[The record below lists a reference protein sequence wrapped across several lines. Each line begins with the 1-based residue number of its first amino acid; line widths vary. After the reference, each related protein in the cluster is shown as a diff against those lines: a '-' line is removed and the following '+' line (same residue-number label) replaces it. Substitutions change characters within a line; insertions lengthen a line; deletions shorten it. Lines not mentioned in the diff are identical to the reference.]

1 MSNSRHESHLAQQIR
16 RDKLRI
22 QNSFHHLQEFPN
34 NNPEKLSLHQGFNL
48 DIQVRNVRNA
58 NMLVDESAA
67 VYSSEMAKISSPS
80 PLPRNNNTLG
90 YEELGEAEPVKLMM
104 HQHSLVPHSSYNSL
118 GNENTFL
125 ASDFNNNV
133 CAYQHYGKQSYNE
146 LTDTQSSLSREI
158 QKQLGANVMH
168 HSSSYQNALQD
179 IVKSSA
185 SIIGCNGSQM
195 GSLIQQT
202 SQNIWGGDP
211 NELEQLQPS
220 YANQPNHGLRF
231 GSGNLWTNRPLPSDS
246 TPQSLSLSLSS
257 NSQSKPSVSH
267 FEEASASACVSDH
280 GISKHPPQYVKP
292 SIISRNSGKSP
303 LQDYVV
309 IPNPNTTSYRNVGP
323 LGPFTGYATILK
335 SSSFLKSAQQLL
347 EEFYCVSGPT
357 FANVFDVP
365 ERVSGEVNASTSP
378 SADTLTINEN
388 GGFAPK
394 GGNSGSSSS
403 MFYSANEN
411 STNRGSMSSFGLSP
425 IPDYQQKKAKLLFMK
440 EKVGKRYKQY
450 HQQMQMIVSSFESVA
465 GLNSATPY
473 VSLALKSISKHFRC
487 LQNSISDQLK
497 HISEVSVEDIPTR
510 STSSKIETNMANP
523 SCMDQSFQ
531 KNKVSRS
538 IMGLH
543 EPQQHVWRPQRGL
556 PEPAVAI
563 LKAWLFEHFLH
574 PYPTDNDKHMLATQT
589 GLSRNQVSNWF
600 INARVRLWKPM
611 VEEIHMLETKGI
623 TGNNTSKNAGTS
635 CTEGGRVDK
644 PLSKFGMHSI
654 PESQFQCNNNAE
666 ENGINDEEQWSEEKR
681 SKLEFQ
687 MMGFVPYQSEGA
699 LGSVSLTLGLRHGV
713 EGPRVSL
720 VTMSV
725 KLFTA
730 GRADNSSVNA
740 SHRIVCVD
748 TIWYHA
754 VYLALMKF
762 AKCQMIS
769 DQMANGTHSSHK
781 SKAEEINNRRPMQ
794 VGEKEKINPPS
805 NVSDATGLRRSAR
818 EASSTK
824 LTTSPSTTRKSERL
838 EKKTTPTPAV
848 CRKSQK
854 VEKPNMPSPLRRSG
868 RNKNHSFSSPP
879 DSKSSGSSSS
889 KQKSK
894 KEKTVKQLIFEA
906 KEVTENDEHNVGTP
920 QVKVKRMDARMY
932 RATFMKPKKDCPEKP
947 NTIDKSTQ
955 EGGTDGGGK
964 IDECCRLSGDVKG
977 LLENS
982 STPGLLVPSNAT
994 THETR
999 LAPQSVQLDCNG
1011 EETSQ
1016 MLVSTNV
1023 VSDENLVGSN
1033 VGLDSG
1039 EKMIKRKGTMVDK
1052 VSNVYSTLSNDNNCT
1067 LIGEA
1072 GPSRLG
1078 GNIVGTDSPCSK
1090 RRRLD
1095 YDSTVSHC
1103 NKSCNP
1109 STVEEP
1115 GQRSSVNKLSQLPGR
1130 VSSRFGNNNLLESVN
1145 KLREHW
1151 QKGQSAIVIDDHE
1164 RILKVVAFIA
1174 TLQSDIYRPFLII
1187 STAASLHSWEDE
1199 FHQLDPSIDVAI
1211 YNGNKEMR
1219 NSIRRSELYDEG
1231 GCILFQ
1237 VLIVVPHILIEDLDV
1252 LLGIEWEAIIVDE
1265 CQSPKISSYFKQI
1278 KMLNKH
1284 LTVLLFRDQLK
1295 DSIEENINI
1304 LSLLDCQSGNEK
1316 DDSTN
1321 NSSNNVTELKKRLL
1335 SHIAY
1340 KCQTDFFRFVEYWVP
1355 VQISHVQLE
1364 QYCGI
1369 LLSNASILRSS
1380 SKVDTVGPL
1389 RDVLNST
1396 QKCCNHP
1403 YVLNPSLQPLL
1414 TEGLQT
1420 TSPEFLDVGCKASG
1434 KLQLLDSMLKELRK
1448 KDLRALV
1455 LFQSIGGSG
1464 ILVDFLLLRFGQDSY
1479 EGIDRSSPLSKKQS
1493 AMKKFNNKDNG
1504 CFVFLLETIACHSS
1518 IKLSSVDAVIIFNSD
1533 LNPMND
1539 IRSLQKITLDSQF
1552 EFIKIFRLYSSFTV
1566 EEKALIFAKQDKT
1579 LDINIQNISP
1589 STSHMLLMWG
1599 ASCLFD
1605 DLRVFH
1611 DGETSVSSLKSLFG
1625 GEPHLKAARE
1635 FSSILSQDG
1644 ENNDTSNY
1652 SFLLKVQPDGG
1663 KYRGDFS
1670 LLGEQKLRSLDEE
1683 APHIFWTK
1691 LLEGKQFKWKYSCGL
1706 SQRSRKKVHH
1716 VNGSLDRPDPVS
1728 ESISKKRRKV
1738 SNNTVDQPSSKS
1750 GGQKSSAGVKA
1761 GTSKNP
1767 SGDLAGN
1774 LTQLSLSLT
1783 TYVGNIFHI
1792 NCSPYSIC
1800 LLDQIS
1806 DVRDPSNGVESE
1818 KNSRLH
1824 DEQRSLHLLL
1834 KPEIAKFCEVL
1845 LLPDNVK
1852 STVDNFLGYVINN
1865 HRVPRE
1871 PVSISQAFQIS
1882 LIWAAASFVKHN
1894 LDQNASLILA
1904 KEILNFDCKKVE
1916 VEYLYSMLRCL
1927 KNIFLYRTGIFSD
1940 AGSPK
1945 ASESRNEVYS
1955 CTGREVELFKKDIS
1969 KSIKETKK
1977 KLKKK
1982 LTKLFSMQLEEK
1994 QRLKAAIEDEKT
2006 YFESKYKLESAAIQ
2020 HCSPNDV
2027 VREEKLK
2034 DLGSEYAKKIGE
2046 LKCEHETRL
2055 KDLEDMQSA
2064 KIRDFQ
2070 DQEAAWV
2077 EELMSWAKNELS
2089 NIDASKE
2096 LGNEVE
2102 YLQTCDEALP
2112 HNGLKNVDPVSAH
2125 FTEGKDHDDMVEA
2138 MTGTTTGV
2146 PETNSLTL
2154 ELCSGP
2160 VELQTPLPKHTGA
2173 NGMSIM
2179 ASEDRPVSR
2188 SEDHNIAENEKIF
2201 YGNTSTVDEGYGR
2214 ENFSR
2219 GSRDPVD
2226 EVLDRELSRPCGSTS
2241 PSSDPH
2247 NITLSNSPLEHQN
2260 PDGISSCIHDRQF
2273 PVEVPE
2279 TVDEWR
2285 TVSVLE
2291 REIPAEMP
2299 GVSNFTDC
2307 PANATPVDIPSENQI
2322 SIGDSIDVP
2331 VLDNG
2336 LSSRPCGPASPRGGT
2351 VTNPILNQQQIF
2363 EDVSVSIPDGD
2374 IPVIVPENSH
2384 AVADCHNN
2392 VEPLTNAGLVRTT
2405 SGQREGVPIAMTEC
2419 TLSQDT
2425 PVSRSVDAM
2434 ESLEQVQQLSSAES
2448 PPDQDIAGELQN
2460 SSKQVGLVSS
2470 PVDIIPANQSNH
2482 ASLVTSPLESVQ
2494 QLTYSELPSS
2504 NPDPSN
2510 IHLVPAIEHQPI
2522 NEDDLPFHDPETSNV
2537 VPNQDV
2543 VQPDPNLGLDS
2554 HSRQVVMH
2562 PASNSNLSSLS
2573 PGGAGTQPSDTRN
2586 LSTLSGISHHNH
2598 PIQTATHSASGF
2610 LSPLCSEPLK
2620 YELERIQQVTEKV
2633 KQNHEDM
2640 KLQLKSD
2647 FEKEYAELRMKYDIK
2662 FQEIEFEF
2670 QQTKKNLDTS
2680 LNAVLMNKILADAFR
2695 SKCMVLKPSGA
2706 LGIHQD
2712 AGAAHLL
2719 PQHSRQRG
2727 ATHPSMV
2734 AGPSSCAPPAPSLHN
2749 PSTTTSPQNVVPP
2762 IQPTYRTS
2770 GVFSSVPSRPPLI
2783 NSVSSPLGGS
2793 TPPLINSVSSS
2804 LGGLQAGGEIRA
2816 PAPHLRP
2823 YSPSTSVPA
2832 TGLPAFPRG
2841 IPRQPAPSNTPAS
2854 SAFSHSPPR
2863 QPAPSNTPA
2872 SSVFSHGPPRP
2883 RPTSYQSDPRRPDNA
2898 GGLPSANLSPV
2909 DLPNFRPRMSHDTP
2923 LNPPG
2928 VCIINSTR
2936 EAPDY
2941 VYLSDDD

>member
-1 MSNSRHESHLAQQIR
+1 
-16 RDKLRI
+16 
-22 QNSFHHLQEFPN
+22 
-34 NNPEKLSLHQGFNL
+34 
-48 DIQVRNVRNA
+48 
-58 NMLVDESAA
+58 
-67 VYSSEMAKISSPS
+67 
-80 PLPRNNNTLG
+80 
-90 YEELGEAEPVKLMM
+90 
-104 HQHSLVPHSSYNSL
+104 
-118 GNENTFL
+118 
-125 ASDFNNNV
+125 
-133 CAYQHYGKQSYNE
+133 
-146 LTDTQSSLSREI
+146 
-158 QKQLGANVMH
+158 
-168 HSSSYQNALQD
+168 
-179 IVKSSA
+179 
-185 SIIGCNGSQM
+185 
-195 GSLIQQT
+195 
-202 SQNIWGGDP
+202 
-211 NELEQLQPS
+211 
-220 YANQPNHGLRF
+220 
-231 GSGNLWTNRPLPSDS
+231 
-246 TPQSLSLSLSS
+246 
-257 NSQSKPSVSH
+257 
-267 FEEASASACVSDH
+267 
-280 GISKHPPQYVKP
+280 
-292 SIISRNSGKSP
+292 
-303 LQDYVV
+303 
-309 IPNPNTTSYRNVGP
+309 
-323 LGPFTGYATILK
+323 
-335 SSSFLKSAQQLL
+335 
-347 EEFYCVSGPT
+347 
-357 FANVFDVP
+357 
-365 ERVSGEVNASTSP
+365 
-378 SADTLTINEN
+378 
-388 GGFAPK
+388 
-394 GGNSGSSSS
+394 
-403 MFYSANEN
+403 
-411 STNRGSMSSFGLSP
+411 
-425 IPDYQQKKAKLLFMK
+425 
-440 EKVGKRYKQY
+440 
-450 HQQMQMIVSSFESVA
+450 
-465 GLNSATPY
+465 
-473 VSLALKSISKHFRC
+473 
-487 LQNSISDQLK
+487 
-497 HISEVSVEDIPTR
+497 
-510 STSSKIETNMANP
+510 
-523 SCMDQSFQ
+523 
-531 KNKVSRS
+531 
-538 IMGLH
+538 
-543 EPQQHVWRPQRGL
+543 
-556 PEPAVAI
+556 
-563 LKAWLFEHFLH
+563 
-574 PYPTDNDKHMLATQT
+574 
-589 GLSRNQVSNWF
+589 
-600 INARVRLWKPM
+600 
-611 VEEIHMLETKGI
+611 
-623 TGNNTSKNAGTS
+623 
-635 CTEGGRVDK
+635 
-644 PLSKFGMHSI
+644 
-654 PESQFQCNNNAE
+654 
-666 ENGINDEEQWSEEKR
+666 
-681 SKLEFQ
+681 
-687 MMGFVPYQSEGA
+687 
-699 LGSVSLTLGLRHGV
+699 
-713 EGPRVSL
+713 
-720 VTMSV
+720 
-725 KLFTA
+725 
-730 GRADNSSVNA
+730 
-740 SHRIVCVD
+740 
-748 TIWYHA
+748 
-754 VYLALMKF
+754 
-762 AKCQMIS
+762 
-769 DQMANGTHSSHK
+769 MANGTHSSHK
-781 SKAEEINNRRPMQ
+781 GKGEEINNRRPMQ

-805 NVSDATGLRRSAR
+805 NVSDATGLRRSTR
-818 EASSTK
+818 DASSTK

-854 VEKPNMPSPLRRSG
+854 FEKPNMPSPLRRSG
-868 RNKNHSFSSPP
+868 RNKTHCFSTPS

-889 KQKSK
+889 KQKTK
-894 KEKTVKQLIFEA
+894 KEKTVKQLTFEA
-906 KEVTENDEHNVGTP
+906 KEVTENDEHDVGAP

-932 RATFMKPKKDCPEKP
+932 RATFIKPKRDCLEKP

-964 IDECCRLSGDVKG
+964 IDECCRLSGHVKG
-977 LLENS
+977 LLENNSALGS
-982 STPGLLVPSNAT
+982 SVPSNAT
-994 THETR
+994 AHETR
-999 LAPQSVQLDCNG
+999 QAPQSVQLDCNG

-1016 MLVSTNV
+1016 MLVSMNA

-1039 EKMIKRKGTMVDK
+1039 EKMIKRKGTTVEK
-1052 VSNVYSTLSNDNNCT
+1052 VSNVYSTLSNDKNCT

-1103 NKSCNP
+1103 NESCNP

-1115 GQRSSVNKLSQLPGR
+1115 GRPSSVNKLSQLPGR
-1130 VSSRFGNNNLLESVN
+1130 VSSRLGNNNLLEAVN

-1199 FHQLDPSIDVAI
+1199 FNQLDPSIDVAI

-1219 NSIRRSELYDEG
+1219 NSIRRFELYDEG

-1237 VLIVVPHILIEDLDV
+1237 VLIVVPDILIEDLDV
-1252 LLGIEWEAIIVDE
+1252 LVGIEWEAIIVDE

-1278 KMLNKH
+1278 KMLNTH

-1304 LSLLDCQSGNEK
+1304 LALLDCQSGNEK
-1316 DDSTN
+1316 DGSTS
-1321 NSSNNVTELKKRLL
+1321 NSSNNIVELKKRLL

-1355 VQISHVQLE
+1355 VQISYVQLE

-1380 SKVDTVGPL
+1380 SKVDTAGPL

-1479 EGIDRSSPLSKKQS
+1479 EGIDRSSPMSKKQS

-1504 CFVFLLETIACHSS
+1504 CFVFLLETSACHSS

-1539 IRSLQKITLDSQF
+1539 VRSLQKITLDSQF

-1589 STSHMLLMWG
+1589 STTHMLLMWG

-1605 DLRVFH
+1605 DLRIFH

-1625 GEPHLKAARE
+1625 GEPHLKAVRE

-1644 ENNDTSNY
+1644 ENNDTSNC
-1652 SFLLKVQPDGG
+1652 SFLLKVQPNGG

-1670 LLGEQKLRSLDEE
+1670 LLGEQKLKFLDEE

-1706 SQRSRKKVHH
+1706 SQRSRKKVHQ
-1716 VNGSLDRPDPVS
+1716 VNGSLDRPDLVS

-1738 SNNTVDQPSSKS
+1738 SNNTIVDQPSSKS
-1750 GGQKSSAGVKA
+1750 GGQKLSAGVKA

-1767 SGDLAGN
+1767 SGGLAG
-1774 LTQLSLSLT
+1774 
-1783 TYVGNIFHI
+1783 G
-1792 NCSPYSIC
+1792 
-1800 LLDQIS
+1800 
-1806 DVRDPSNGVESE
+1806 DPSNGVESE

-1834 KPEIAKFCEVL
+1834 KPNITKFCEVL

-1927 KNIFLYRTGIFSD
+1927 KNIFLYRTGIFGD
-1940 AGSPK
+1940 TGSPK
-1945 ASESRNEVYS
+1945 ASESRHGVYS

-1994 QRLKAAIEDEKT
+1994 QKLKAAIEDEKA

-2020 HCSPNDV
+2020 RCSPNDV

-2034 DLGSEYAKKIGE
+2034 DLSSEYDNKIGE

-2089 NIDASKE
+2089 NIDVSKE

-2112 HNGLKNVDPVSAH
+2112 HNGLKNVDLVSGH
-2125 FTEGKDHDDMVEA
+2125 FTEGKGHDDMVEA

-2146 PETNSLTL
+2146 PETNSPIL

-2160 VELQTPLPKHTGA
+2160 VELQTPLAQPIGA

-2188 SEDHNIAENEKIF
+2188 HEDHNIAENEKIF

-2241 PSSDPH
+2241 PSSGPP

-2260 PDGISSCIHDRQF
+2260 RDGVSSCIHDGQF

-2279 TVDEWR
+2279 TIHEWR

-2291 REIPAEMP
+2291 REIPAEIP
-2299 GVSNFTDC
+2299 GVANFTDC
-2307 PANATPVDIPSENQI
+2307 PASATPVDNPSENQI
-2322 SIGDSIDVP
+2322 TIGDSVDVP
-2331 VLDNG
+2331 VLDNV
-2336 LSSRPCGPASPRGGT
+2336 LSSRPCGAASPRGGT
-2351 VTNPILNQQQIF
+2351 VTDPILNQQQNF
-2363 EDVSVSIPDGD
+2363 DEVSFSIPDGD

-2405 SGQREGVPIAMTEC
+2405 SGQREGVPIMMTEC

-2425 PVSRSVDAM
+2425 PISRSVDAM
-2434 ESLEQVQQLSSAES
+2434 ESPEQVQQLTSAES
-2448 PPDQDIAGELQN
+2448 PPDQDIAGEMQN

-2482 ASLVTSPLESVQ
+2482 ASLSTSPSELVQ
-2494 QLTYSELPSS
+2494 QLTSSELPYS

-2510 IHLVPAIEHQPI
+2510 IHLVPAVEHQPI
-2522 NEDDLPFHDPETSNV
+2522 NEDDLPFHDPETSTV

-2554 HSRQVVMH
+2554 HSRQVLMH
-2562 PASNSNLSSLS
+2562 PASNSNLSSLA
-2573 PGGAGTQPSDTRN
+2573 PGGVGTQPSDTRN

-2610 LSPLCSEPLK
+2610 LPPLCSEPLK
-2620 YELERIQQVTEKV
+2620 YELERIQQVTEKI

-2662 FQEIEFEF
+2662 FQEIEVEF
-2670 QQTKKNLDTS
+2670 QQTRKNLDTS
-2680 LNAVLMNKILADAFR
+2680 LHAVLMNKILADAFR

-2706 LGIHQD
+2706 LGIHQ
-2712 AGAAHLL
+2712 GAAHQF
-2719 PQHSRQRG
+2719 PQHSRHRG
-2727 ATHPSMV
+2727 ATHLPMV
-2734 AGPSSCAPPAPSLHN
+2734 AGPSPSSAPPAPSLHN
-2749 PSTTTSPQNVVPP
+2749 PSTTTTPQNVAAP
-2762 IQPTYRTS
+2762 IQPAYRTS
-2770 GVFSSVPSRPPLI
+2770 GVFSSVPARPPLINSVSLPLGGSRPPLI
-2783 NSVSSPLGGS
+2783 NSVSSPLGG
-2793 TPPLINSVSSS
+2793 
-2804 LGGLQAGGEIRA
+2804 LQAGSEIRA

-2823 YSPSTSVPA
+2823 YSSSTSVPA
-2832 TGLPAFPRG
+2832 TSVPALPQG
-2841 IPRQPAPSNTPAS
+2841 IPRQPAPSNIPAS
-2854 SAFSHSPPR
+2854 SA
-2863 QPAPSNTPA
+2863 
-2872 SSVFSHGPPRP
+2872 FSHGPPRP
-2883 RPTSYQSDPRRPDNA
+2883 RPTTYQSDPHLGRRPDNA

-2909 DLPNFRPRMSHDTP
+2909 DLPNVRPPPLSHDTS
-2923 LNPPG
+2923 LNPPR
-2928 VCIINSTR
+2928 VRTVNSSH